1 MNKQDILTLY
11 KYNQWTTAKI
21 LSCTANVTQ
30 EQFIAPA
37 SFPHGGLRG
46 TLVHAL
52 FAEWLWRNRWEG
64 ISPTTRFKPEDFPD
78 PEALRA
84 RWMYEEEKLMAFVEG
99 LTNESLNCKFNYH
112 DTKGQPH
119 ERVLWQAMAHV
130 VNHGTQHKTE
140 AAAMLTE
147 LGQSPGDIDLI
158 YYLIEK
164 E

>member
-1 MNKQDILTLY
+1 MNKQDVLTLY
-11 KYNQWTTAKI
+11 RYNQWTTAKI
-21 LSCTANVTQ
+21 LNCTANVTH
-30 EQFIAPA
+30 EQFVAPA

-64 ISPTTRFKPEDFPD
+64 SSPTTRFQLEDFPD
-78 PEALRA
+78 FESLHR

-99 LTNESLNCKFNYH
+99 LSDERLNSPFSYH
-112 DTKGQPH
+112 DTKGRPF
-119 ERVLWQAMAHV
+119 ERVLWQAMMHV

-147 LGQSPGDIDLI
+147 LGHSPGDIDLI

>member
-99 LTNESLNCKFNYH
+99 LTNESLNCKFKYH

>member
-1 MNKQDILTLY
+1 MNKQDIITLY

-21 LSCTANVTQ
+21 LNCTANVTQ

-52 FAEWLWRNRWEG
+52 FAEWLWLNRWEG
-64 ISPTTRFKPEDFPD
+64 MSLTTRFKPEDFSD
-78 PEALRA
+78 FESLRA
-84 RWMYEEEKLMAFVEG
+84 RWMNEEAKLMAFVEG
-99 LTNESLNCKFNYH
+99 LTDERLNSRFSYH
-112 DTKGQPH
+112 DTKGRPF
-119 ERVLWQAMAHV
+119 ERILWQAMAHV

-147 LGQSPGDIDLI
+147 LGHSPGDIDMI
-158 YYLIEK
+158 YYLIEN